1 MDFKIPDEFNLGG
14 SNIKVNIVD
23 RCDNN
28 ALGTCL
34 LAEGCINIAENQE
47 ENKTNKDNK
56 QNSNVKVNTFFH
68 ELTHAIL
75 DTMGEVELSGNEKF
89 VCCFS
94 SFLTEAI
101 NSFKYNNK

>member
-14 SNIKVNIVD
+14 SNIKVNVVD

-34 LAEGCINIAENQE
+34 LAEGRINIAD
-47 ENKTNKDNK
+47 TFNKDNK
-56 QNSNVKVNTFFH
+56 QNNNIKVNTFFH